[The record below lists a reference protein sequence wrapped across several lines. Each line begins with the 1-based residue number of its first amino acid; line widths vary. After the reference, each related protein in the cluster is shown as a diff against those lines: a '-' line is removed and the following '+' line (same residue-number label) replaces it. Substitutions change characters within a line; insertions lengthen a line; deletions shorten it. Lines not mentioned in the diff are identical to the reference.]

1 MEEQI
6 SCNLLTALLAKAKGY
21 YTHSYGCLVK
31 MYGKYIRKG
40 IDICIASV
48 ANERLYS
55 PENCR
60 IWKSEVCLFKGK
72 IDSEE
77 VASIINQEQVCC
89 AEVTDTKSMEFG
101 IHGKLYCL
109 RPARCFERC
118 TKCKAHSLKEL
129 EVATINP
136 DITKL
141 WNTEIS
147 LASKRLHRKLKS
159 GRKRG
164 S

>member
-6 SCNLLTALLAKAKGY
+6 SCELLTALLAKAKGY

-31 MYGKYIRKG
+31 MYGKYVRKG
-40 IDICIASV
+40 IDLCIASV
-48 ANERLYS
+48 ANEKLYL

-72 IDSEE
+72 IDSTE
-77 VASIINQEQVCC
+77 VADIINKEQVCC

-109 RPARCFERC
+109 RPDRCFERC
-118 TKCKAHSLKEL
+118 ANCKACTLEELKIN
-129 EVATINP
+129 TISEK
-136 DITKL
+136 ITEL
-141 WNTEIS
+141 WNSEIS
-147 LASKRLHRKLKS
+147 LAGKRQHRKLKS